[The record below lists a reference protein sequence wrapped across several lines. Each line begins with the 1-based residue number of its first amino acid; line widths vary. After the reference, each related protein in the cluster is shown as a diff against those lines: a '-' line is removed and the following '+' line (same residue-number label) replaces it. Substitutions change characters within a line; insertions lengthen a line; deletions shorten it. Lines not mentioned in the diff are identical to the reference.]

1 MKTPIE
7 LTLYNSVV
15 IKKIIIIALIFSGI
29 TIPFFAQN
37 SQYNCSPKYNNNE
50 KRFFSKLPPIKELV
64 LKDITTQK
72 GITIQYLGAGGVLLT
87 KGETTIAIDPFFSNG
102 ALHYKNWLKPK
113 KKHLFIQPDT
123 SVIKEISSITN
134 LKNVSAV
141 FVTHAHYD
149 HLLDI
154 PQLYDKLFVKQ
165 PNVYGN
171 NSVNNILK
179 NLIPQDK
186 LVNAQDSASQ
196 YLKPEIHWINVGSSF
211 RVMPITSDHAP
222 HYKFIKLYDGESI
235 DSPSKEEYYNGTDI
249 NVWKEGRT
257 LAYLVEIIERTD
269 TFRIHIQTSA
279 TTPND
284 GLPPADYIKKVGSI
298 DMVMFCMA
306 SFDNVSD
313 YPDKLLKYLS
323 PKKMIVVHW
332 ENFFKKY
339 ELNKKKHTIVPFTNG
354 LCFLKRLEEI
364 IYPLALTEKF
374 ILPLPNSTIRLE

>member
-1 MKTPIE
+1 M
-7 LTLYNSVV
+7 
-15 IKKIIIIALIFSGI
+15 IKKYIIIALLVLSVGI
-29 TIPFFAQN
+29 QLFAQN
-37 SQYNCSPKYNNNE
+37 ASYNCSPKYNNNE
-50 KRFFSKLPPIKELV
+50 KKFFSKLPPVKEVV
-64 LKDITTQK
+64 LNGITAQK
-72 GITIQYLGAGGVLLT
+72 GITIQYLGAGGVLIT

-102 ALHYKNWLKPK
+102 ALHYKNWFKPK
-113 KKHLFIQPDT
+113 KNHLFIQPDT
-123 SVIKEISSITN
+123 SVIKEVSSIPN

-154 PQLYDKLFVKQ
+154 PQLYDKLFVNQ
-165 PNVYGN
+165 PKIYGN

-179 NLIPQDK
+179 KLIPQTK

-196 YLKPEIHWINVGSSF
+196 YLKPEIHWINIGTSF
-211 RVMPITSDHAP
+211 RVMPISSDHAP
-222 HYKFIKLYDGESI
+222 HYKFIKLYDGETI
-235 DSPSKEEYYNGTDI
+235 DSPTKEEYYKGTDI

-257 LAYLVEIIERTD
+257 LAYLVEIIELTD

-284 GLPPADYIKKVGSI
+284 GLPPADYIKKTGSI

-313 YPDKLLKYLS
+313 YPNRLINYLK
-323 PKKMIVVHW
+323 PKKIVIVHW

-354 LCFLKRLEEI
+354 MCFLKRLEEI
-364 IYPLALTEKF
+364 IYPIALIDKCT
-374 ILPLPNSTIRLE
+374 LPLPNSIIRLE